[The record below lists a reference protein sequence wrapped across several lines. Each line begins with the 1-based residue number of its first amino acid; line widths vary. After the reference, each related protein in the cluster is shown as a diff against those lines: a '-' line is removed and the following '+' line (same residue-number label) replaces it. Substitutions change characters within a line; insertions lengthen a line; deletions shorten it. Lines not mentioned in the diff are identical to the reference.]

1 MWTSIRRRKNDGIAI
16 TLSLMAISLL
26 IACGPSQEVRER
38 ITLAVSDDATEANI
52 SEGYAVDLP
61 PDVREFY
68 RSRDGDPLWIN
79 GRGLNAR
86 GRAALDALRK
96 SQTEGLNPERYAIP
110 MIESLADSAADGD
123 DETRADRLRDIE
135 LLLTSRY
142 LLHLEDLAIGAVE
155 PQLSLPD
162 SAWRRQRLESIASG
176 EDPNEATSS
185 LVPLAPEYEQL
196 RAALA
201 RYQAIA
207 DEGGWETVPAGE
219 GEAAIQAV
227 RNRLIAERD
236 TVESALSSE
245 PIGPVGSMD
254 EKLEQAISHF
264 QTRHAIEAT
273 GALNE
278 RTRQAMNVPV
288 DERLHSLRVTM
299 DRWRA
304 LPREFGELYVFVNIP
319 SYELR
324 VIEGENDILEMKV
337 VVGKDVHPTPTMSDT
352 MEYVVV
358 NPYWNVPESILE
370 AEILPAVRKDRNY
383 LTKQNMEVVDRDGD
397 SPQVID
403 MKSVDFDGEEFPY
416 QVRQRPG
423 PGNALGR
430 VKFMFPNKQNIYLH
444 DTPADALFDRNDRA
458 FSHGC
463 VRVEKPMEL
472 ADLILSKASDVT
484 PEQFRAILAGGE
496 EKHIRLDRGIPV
508 YLAYLTAWVDDEAG
522 VRFYPD
528 LYDRDSAVSEVARAR
543 LAPAPA
549 PVRRRIVSS

>member
-1 MWTSIRRRKNDGIAI
+1 MWTPIRRRKNDGIAI

-38 ITLAVSDDATEANI
+38 ITLAVDEDAPEADI
-52 SEGYAVDLP
+52 ADAHAVELP
-61 PDVREFY
+61 PDVRDFY
-68 RSRDGDPLWIN
+68 RSREGQPLWIN

-86 GRAALDALRK
+86 GRAALDALRR
-96 SQTEGLNPERYAIP
+96 SQTEGLNPDRYAIP
-110 MIESLADSAADGD
+110 MIESLADSAGDGD
-123 DETRADRLRDIE
+123 REARADRLRDIE

-162 SAWRRQRLESIASG
+162 SVWRRQRLESIASG
-176 EDPNEATSS
+176 EDPSEAASS
-185 LVPLAPEYEQL
+185 LVPLTSEYEHL
-196 RAALA
+196 RSALA

-207 DEGGWETVPAGE
+207 DEGGWDEVPAGE

-236 TVESALSSE
+236 TVESELASKPL
-245 PIGPVGSMD
+245 GPVGSMD
-254 EKLEQAISHF
+254 ENLEQAIAHF

-273 GALNE
+273 GELDA
-278 RTRQAMNVPV
+278 RTRESMNVPV

-304 LPREFGELYVFVNIP
+304 LPRDFGELYVFVNIP
-319 SYELR
+319 SYHLR
-324 VIEGENDILEMKV
+324 VVEGDDDILDMKV

-352 MEYVVV
+352 MEYIVA

-370 AEILPAVRKDRNY
+370 AEILPAVREDRNY
-383 LTKQNMEVVDRDGD
+383 LARQNMEVVDRDGD
-397 SPQVID
+397 SPQVVD
-403 MKSVDFDGEEFPY
+403 MKSVDFDKDEFPY
-416 QVRQRPG
+416 HVRQRPG
-423 PGNALGR
+423 PGNALGK

-463 VRVEKPMEL
+463 VRVEKPLDL

-484 PEQFRAILAGGE
+484 PEQFRQILAGGE
-496 EKHIRLDRGIPV
+496 EKHLKLDRGIPV
-508 YLAYLTAWVDDEAG
+508 YLAYLTASVDDEGG

-528 LYDRDSAVSEVARAR
+528 LYDRDSDVTDVARAR
-543 LAPAPA
+543 LSPA
-549 PVRRRIVSS
+549 PVSVQRPIAS